1 MLFLIPMNNET
12 YLYRE
17 FWIKATETKL
27 LDMTEDLIHDS
38 RVQDFDK
45 IDETEGSLCKSDAKN
60 VIAWI
65 DWALPILRPMF
76 PVSDTTAQNR
86 IRLMQVLKA
95 KLERKINK

>member
-1 MLFLIPMNNET
+1 MDNEKT
-12 YLYRE
+12 LYRE
-17 FWIKATETKL
+17 FWIKATEDKL
-27 LDMTEDLIHDS
+27 IELTQDLVHDA

-45 IDETEGSLCKSDAKN
+45 IDETEGSLCKTDAES
-60 VIAWI
+60 VIRWI
-65 DWALPILRPMF
+65 EWATPLLRPMF

>member
-1 MLFLIPMNNET
+1 MDNEI

-38 RVQDFDK
+38 RVQDFNK
-45 IDETEGSLCKSDAKN
+45 IETESDISKSDAKN

-65 DWALPILRPMF
+65 DWVLPILRPMF

-86 IRLMQVLKA
+86 LRLMKLMRDRLK
-95 KLERKINK
+95 KRVDKT

>member
-1 MLFLIPMNNET
+1 MDNEI

-17 FWIKATETKL
+17 FWIRCTKDKL
-27 LDMTEDLIHDS
+27 IDLSEDLVHDA

-45 IDETEGSLCKSDAKN
+45 IDETEGDLCKTDAES
-60 VIAWI
+60 VIRWI
-65 DWALPILRPMF
+65 EWATPLLRPMF
-76 PVSDTTAQNR
+76 SPDNTTEQNR